1 MEIQDFKLS
10 RNAAGRLVLTT
21 AGGVVYTGVTPVRPF
36 PISAPDEGLSLVDV
50 HGHELAWIE
59 CLEDL
64 PETTRSLVEE
74 ELAAREFTPEIRGL
88 ESVSTFAT
96 PSTWRVV
103 TDRGVTSFV
112 LKGEE
117 DIRRLGQKGLLISDT
132 NGIQYLVRDIQS
144 LDRLSRKLL
153 DRFL

>member
-1 MEIQDFKLS
+1 MEIEDFKLS

-21 AGGVVYTGVTPVRPF
+21 AGGVVYPGVTPVRPF
-36 PISAPDEGLSLVDV
+36 PISAPDEGLSLVDA
-50 HGHELAWIE
+50 HGHELAWIA
-59 CLEDL
+59 CLDDL
-64 PETTRSLVEE
+64 PQATRSLVEE

-88 ESVSTFAT
+88 ETVSTFAT

-117 DIRRLGQKGLLISDT
+117 DIRRLGQKGLLITDT

-144 LDRLSRKLL
+144 LDRLSRRLL